1 MSPIAL
7 AMNLILALLLLAAL
21 GFGVRL
27 NGRLKALRNGQ
38 LDFAGAVAD
47 LDRAAQRAEKG
58 LAELR
63 IATDEALELLAGR
76 IEKARELANRL
87 ETHTAAAAAARPIE
101 RAPERPIERP
111 VLRAVAERDPAPR
124 RAGMGRRL
132 ADLPMDEA
140 EAAAEDLLLRL
151 TDAEPAPAP
160 AREPPRPVR
169 MELKPTPRSRASVDD
184 DLFDSSPRTALG
196 ARR

>member
-7 AMNLILALLLLAAL
+7 AMNLILAVLLLAAL

-27 NGRLKALRNGQ
+27 NARLKALRDGQ

-87 ETHTAAAAAARPIE
+87 ETHTANAARPVE
-101 RAPERPIERP
+101 RAPGPIERP
-111 VLRAVAERDPAPR
+111 TPRAVAERDTTPR

-132 ADLPMDEA
+132 ADLPIDEA

-160 AREPPRPVR
+160 VREPPRPAR

-184 DLFDSSPRTALG
+184 DLFDSAPRTALG

>member
-1 MSPIAL
+1 MSLIAL
-7 AMNLILALLLLAAL
+7 AMNLFLALLLLAAL
-21 GFGVRL
+21 GFGIRL
-27 NGRLKALRNGQ
+27 NGRLKALRDGQ

-87 ETHTAAAAAARPIE
+87 ETHTAGAARPIE
-101 RAPERPIERP
+101 RAPERPMERP

-132 ADLPMDEA
+132 ADLPIDEA

-160 AREPPRPVR
+160 VREPPRPVR

>member
-1 MSPIAL
+1 MSLIAL
-7 AMNLILALLLLAAL
+7 AMNLFLALLLLAAL
-21 GFGVRL
+21 GFGIRL
-27 NGRLKALRNGQ
+27 NGRLKALRDGQ

-87 ETHTAAAAAARPIE
+87 ETHTAGAARPIE
-101 RAPERPIERP
+101 RTPERP

-132 ADLPMDEA
+132 ADLPIDEA

-169 MELKPTPRSRASVDD
+169 MELKPSPRSRASVDD